1 MVASKQDSSNQFVP
15 VLIFIQKL
23 FEVRSVFPEFIKSEL
38 RNQRRPNTHKKLEE
52 ESQDQEEQQSVVH
65 EPPRKRESSFSHLS
79 SHGKGTFDRSK
90 TEIVNLKDRH
100 VEVTPDMEL
109 EALFEM
115 LKLFSVQQEAFLPKN
130 GNYVD
135 AFSAYH
141 VPYLEKLRRL
151 LLPHSDRVINLNY
164 LATILEMQFVFERS
178 EGHRFARLRLIKLEE
193 E

>member
-1 MVASKQDSSNQFVP
+1 
-15 VLIFIQKL
+15 
-23 FEVRSVFPEFIKSEL
+23 
-38 RNQRRPNTHKKLEE
+38 
-52 ESQDQEEQQSVVH
+52 
-65 EPPRKRESSFSHLS
+65 
-79 SHGKGTFDRSK
+79 
-90 TEIVNLKDRH
+90 
-100 VEVTPDMEL
+100 
-109 EALFEM
+109 M

-178 EGHRFARLRLIKLEE
+178 DGHRFARLKQIKMEEMHHHMNQQPQLHHAITTIAIMKQATETVKEVEPLQPIEEPTSNANTLGPLQNPTPQKKESLNSLHSKVEPQQRLISKTSLAEQSDFIKYDSSYSQRRLETKARQRRRILGQC
-193 E
+193 

>member
-1 MVASKQDSSNQFVP
+1 MKEGD
-15 VLIFIQKL
+15 
-23 FEVRSVFPEFIKSEL
+23 
-38 RNQRRPNTHKKLEE
+38 
-52 ESQDQEEQQSVVH
+52 DQSMIHEQ
-65 EPPRKRESSFSHLS
+65 PRKRESSFSHLS

-90 TEIVNLKDRH
+90 TEIVNLKDKH

-135 AFSAYH
+135 AFSAYQ

-164 LATILEMQFVFERS
+164 LATILEMQLVFERA
-178 EGHRFARLRLIKLEE
+178 EGHRFARLR
-193 E
+193 